1 MVSESEHQARRDEIY
16 AHRQEAVQCY
26 QNALQFLAKGKTPWE
41 WGRVKLSLANTF
53 GALAL
58 TTRDETASIQ
68 LLAASRKDY
77 GDALTVFTRTISPQD
92 WMLIHYNT
100 GIAFSAQAQKP
111 AATDKE
117 RIPLLQSAASSFRL
131 ALEVNFKDR
140 LPQDWARAQNNLA
153 TTLYILA
160 TKSSEGA
167 ERLRL
172 LTEIVQIYRQ
182 ALTVRTKEASP
193 QDWVRTQNN
202 LANTLHTYAQAA
214 EGAERSRALT
224 ESVQAYQQVLTVWTR
239 EAFPQDWARTQ
250 NNLANALSTSARTLE
265 GAERKRLLAESVQA
279 YRQALTVRMEVF
291 PQYWVR
297 TQTNFALALDAF
309 AQLTESEE
317 RERLKQELEQIVI
330 AVKEF
335 QQKNAPAPTG
345 EQR

>member
-1 MVSESEHQARRDEIY
+1 MLNESERQARLDEIY

-26 QNALQFLAKGKTPWE
+26 QNALQFLTKGKTPWE
-41 WGRVKLSLANTF
+41 WGRVKFSLANTF

-58 TTRDETASIQ
+58 TTRDEAASIQ
-68 LLAASRKDY
+68 LLVASRKDY
-77 GDALTVFTRTISPQD
+77 ADALTVFTRSISPQD

-111 AATDKE
+111 SANDKE
-117 RIPLLQSAASSFRL
+117 HIPLLQSAASSFRL

-153 TTLYILA
+153 TTLYVLA

-182 ALTVRTKEASP
+182 ALTVRTREASP

-202 LANTLHTYAQAA
+202 LANTLHSYAQA
-214 EGAERSRALT
+214 T
-224 ESVQAYQQVLTVWTR
+224 
-239 EAFPQDWARTQ
+239 
-250 NNLANALSTSARTLE
+250 E

-297 TQTNFALALDAF
+297 TQTNFALALDAL
-309 AQLTESEE
+309 AQLAEGEE
-317 RERLKQELEQIVI
+317 RERLKQELEQTVA